1 LAKYTSAKCKLCRRE
16 GVKLFLKGERC
27 FSEKCAFDRKP
38 YGPGAQGKGRK
49 RMSEYKI
56 QLREKQK
63 VKSLY
68 GVLEKQ
74 FRIFYNRA
82 DKKKGATGENL
93 LSLLE
98 SRLDNVVY
106 RLGLANSRSQ
116 ARQLVNHKHFTVNDV
131 VTNIPSFIVK
141 EGDVIKVR
149 DKSKN
154 VTLFKN
160 SVETAGQG
168 TPVPAWLEF
177 APEKM
182 QGKVVRSPER
192 EDITDEIKENLIV
205 ELYSK

>member
-1 LAKYTSAKCKLCRRE
+1 MAKYTSAKCKLCRRE

-74 FRIFYNRA
+74 FRIFYDRA

-93 LSLLE
+93 LALLE

-106 RLGLANSRSQ
+106 RLGLASSRSQ
-116 ARQLVNHKHFTVNDV
+116 ARQLVNHKHFTVNGV
-131 VTNIPSFIVK
+131 VTNIPSFVVK
-141 EGDVIKVR
+141 EGDVIQVR
-149 DKSKN
+149 EKSKN

-177 APEKM
+177 VPGEM

-192 EDITDEIKENLIV
+192 DDITDEIKENLIV

>member
-1 LAKYTSAKCKLCRRE
+1 MAKYTSAKCKLCRRE

-106 RLGLANSRSQ
+106 RLGLASSRSQ

>member
-106 RLGLANSRSQ
+106 RLGLASSRSQ